1 MANQST
7 VSEFIFIGFPG
18 LPQNFHIPVSVVIFL
33 LYSISLVANST
44 VMILILVK
52 RPLHQPMYIIIGNLA
67 LSDLLFDTLTLPKII
82 AKYWFGAGSISF
94 YGCFFQMFWVH
105 CLGSVDSLIIMLMA
119 IDRYVAICKPLRY
132 HSIITNRLVFFICY
146 LCWVLAALISAGT
159 TVLTIQLPY
168 CGPNNIK
175 NCFCTFTHVTQLA
188 CTNTSTNIYFYLFF
202 ILAMTVL
209 LVPLA
214 IILLSYVLIIMAIT
228 LSSQKE
234 NWKKA
239 FYTCTTHLFVIGLYY
254 IPRVFTYVSTQ
265 ARWILDA
272 DLSVLL
278 LCLYTFIPHAAN
290 PIIYCLRTKEMKDIL
305 GNVFRILFKKT
316 KSLK

>member
-18 LPQNFHIPVSVVIFL
+18 LHQNFHIPVSMVMFL

-94 YGCFFQMFWVH
+94 YGCFFQLFWVH
-105 CLGSVDSLIIMLMA
+105 CLGSFDSFVIMLMA
-119 IDRYVAICKPLRY
+119 IDRYVAVCKPLRY
-132 HSIITNRLVFFICY
+132 HSIITNRLVAILCY
-146 LCWVLAALISAGT
+146 FLWLLAALIA
-159 TVLTIQLPY
+159 TVNSVVAAKLPY
-168 CGPNNIK
+168 CGPSNIK
-175 NCFCTFTHVTQLA
+175 NCFCAFTTVTPLA
-188 CTNTSTNIYFYLFF
+188 CTDITHSIRTAF
-202 ILAMTVL
+202 ISAMCVL
-209 LVPLA
+209 LLPLA
-214 IILLSYVLIIMAIT
+214 FIALSYVLIILAIKQ
-228 LSSQKE
+228 SARNEK
-234 NWKKA
+234 WKKA

-254 IPRVFTYVSTQ
+254 IPRVFVYGSNQ

-272 DLSVLL
+272 DLNVLL
-278 LCLYTFIPHAAN
+278 LCLYTFIPHAAS
-290 PIIYCLRTKEMKDIL
+290 PIIYCLRTKEIKDIIGQGL
-305 GNVFRILFKKT
+305 IKINNR
-316 KSLK
+316 